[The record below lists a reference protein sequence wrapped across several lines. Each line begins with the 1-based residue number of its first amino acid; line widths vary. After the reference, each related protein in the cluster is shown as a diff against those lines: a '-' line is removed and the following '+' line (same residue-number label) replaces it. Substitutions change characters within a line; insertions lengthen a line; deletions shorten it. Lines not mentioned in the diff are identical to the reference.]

1 MLRFIGKG
9 VYPAVAIGRISV
21 TKKSTAISQIQPSDK
36 KTDNYSDELKRFE
49 KAKETAVGQL
59 KRIYEKAVSETGEE
73 AAGIFDIHMM
83 LIEDEDFNE
92 AVLGMLEEGYNAEYS
107 VANAGRIF
115 SDSFA
120 AMDDDYMKERAA
132 DIRDISDRILSCLSG
147 NKNSNEADGDNLI
160 ICADDLTPS
169 ETMSIDRSRVVAFV
183 TAYGSAN
190 SHTAI
195 LARSMGIPAIIG
207 MGEDFISQLSDGDSA
222 VVDGETGELIIAPDE
237 KTLEAFTKKQN
248 RQQAEKALIEENRG
262 KENITLD
269 GRRIDIFANIGSI
282 DNVKSAIE
290 NDAGGIGLFRSEF
303 IYLGRDNYPS
313 EEEQFNIYK
322 KVLSMMENKKVV
334 IRTLDIG
341 ADKNAEYFDI
351 PKEEN
356 PALGL
361 RAIRLCLARPEIFE
375 TQLRALF
382 RASVYGNLAVM
393 FPMISSEN
401 ELIRVREICDKVK
414 NQLKAE
420 NIPYD
425 ENTEIGIMIETPA
438 AAVISDKLAKLCDFF
453 SIGTNDLT
461 QYTTACDRQNPY
473 LDKYSDTENTAV
485 LRLIEY
491 TAKSAHENGIWVG
504 ICGELA
510 ADTSLT
516 EKFINMGI
524 DELSVTPS
532 FILKVR
538 DKVRRTKKEG

>member
-36 KTDNYSDELKRFE
+36 KTDNYSDELERFE

-147 NKNSNEADGDNLI
+147 NENSNEADGDNLI

-207 MGEDFISQLSDGDSA
+207 MGENFISQLSDGDSA

-248 RQQAEKALIEENRG
+248 RQKAEKALIEENRG

-303 IYLGRDNYPS
+303 IYLNTDSYPS

-538 DKVRRTKKEG
+538 DKVRRIKKEG

>member
-36 KTDNYSDELKRFE
+36 KTDNYSDELERFE

-147 NKNSNEADGDNLI
+147 NENSNEADGDNLI

-207 MGEDFISQLSDGDSA
+207 MGENFISQLSDGDSA

-248 RQQAEKALIEENRG
+248 RQKAEKALIEENRG

-269 GRRIDIFANIGSI
+269 GRRIDIFANIASI

-303 IYLGRDNYPS
+303 IYLDRDSYPS

-538 DKVRRTKKEG
+538 DKVRRIKKEG

>member
-120 AMDDDYMKERAA
+120 AMDDDYMKERSA

-147 NKNSNEADGDNLI
+147 NENSNEADGDNLI

-207 MGEDFISQLSDGDSA
+207 MGEDFISQLSEGDSA
-222 VVDGETGELIIAPDE
+222 VVDGETGELIIVPDE
-237 KTLEAFTKKQN
+237 KTLEAFIKKQN
-248 RQQAEKALIEENRG
+248 RQKAEKALIEENRG

-303 IYLGRDNYPS
+303 IYLDRDSYPS

-425 ENTEIGIMIETPA
+425 ENTEIGIMVETPA

-516 EKFINMGI
+516 EKFINIGI